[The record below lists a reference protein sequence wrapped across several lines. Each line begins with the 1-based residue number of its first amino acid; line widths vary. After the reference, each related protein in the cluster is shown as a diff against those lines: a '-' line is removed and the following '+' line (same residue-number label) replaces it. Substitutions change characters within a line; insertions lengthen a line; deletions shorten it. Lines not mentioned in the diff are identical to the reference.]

1 MAENIQIPY
10 TSNIAVAPNELY
22 IHYTINR
29 NLEKLL
35 ANDNALIEKLNK
47 YSIGSL
53 GGIQP
58 YREDYVYDK
67 GDIVIF
73 IDKDQTKVKN
83 VYLLESTV
91 DNNDL
96 APQYDIVNGFV
107 SDFSKTNW
115 KNLNEFYSIYNSDD
129 ETINLSNFLEY
140 AVSSNFHLSHEVDQT
155 FHKFGEIHED
165 TVDKKLLKNDFSNI
179 ADSRNELF
187 FSYETKKVDA
197 DNFSGYYKK
206 WGNGVIEYDLT
217 FCLGENLKVEKTIN
231 SDGSI
236 VATNYMKL
244 NSLVPLSSDDFN
256 NDDYFMSEDDYLIFN
271 KSGSTMKYNVNGI
284 AQTNA
289 TDQVNE
295 YHGTIVFPIPF
306 ADTNYM
312 VFASGRTRNDDGKIQ
327 SPNALTF
334 TNRKK
339 ESITA
344 VYLIPNYNGESLQDV
359 LLRNNV
365 FQCQIVGRW
374 KK

>member
-35 ANDNALIEKLNK
+35 TNDNTLIEKLNR
-47 YSIGSL
+47 YSIGDM

-58 YREDYVYDK
+58 YRKDYVYDK
-67 GDIVIF
+67 GDVVIF
-73 IDKDQTKVKN
+73 IDKDGTKVKN
-83 VYLLESTV
+83 VYLLESLV

-96 APQYDIVNGFV
+96 EPEYDIVNDFI
-107 SDFSKTNW
+107 SDFTKSNW

-140 AVSSNFHLSHEVDQT
+140 AISTNFHLSHEVDPVY
-155 FHKFGEIHED
+155 HKFGEINEN
-165 TVDKKLLKNDFSNI
+165 TVDEKLLKKDFSNV
-179 ADSRNELF
+179 DDYRNRIF
-187 FSYETKKVDA
+187 FSYETKKVEA
-197 DNFSGYYKK
+197 DNFSGFYKK
-206 WGNGVIEYDLT
+206 WGNGVLEYDLT
-217 FCLGENLKVEKTIN
+217 YCLGENLKVEKIIN
-231 SDGSI
+231 PDGSI
-236 VATNYMKL
+236 VATNYMKA
-244 NSLVPLSSDDFN
+244 NSLVPLSSDEFN

-271 KSGSTMKYNVNGI
+271 KNGSTVKYNVNGI
-284 AQTNA
+284 AQTN
-289 TDQVNE
+289 TTEQVNT

-306 ADTNYM
+306 VDTNYM
-312 VFASGRTRNDDGKIQ
+312 VFTSGRTRNEIGQTQ
-327 SPNALTF
+327 SPNTMTF

-344 VYLIPNYNGESLQDV
+344 VYVIPNYNGENVQEV

-365 FQCQIVGRW
+365 FQCQIIGRW
-374 KK
+374 K